1 MRVKD
6 VKFSERVN
14 DHVLKIL
21 TAFSHTNIF
30 IFLFGLLA
38 LKNPMKIRV

>member
-6 VKFSERVN
+6 VKFNERVN
-14 DHVLKIL
+14 DHAQTIL
-21 TAFSHTNIF
+21 TAFSHINIF